1 MPPKKI
7 TSHTAVKTGPTTPKA
22 TATASPSKRKAI
34 YISDGSVSEVDT
46 PSPSKKAKFK
56 STLPAPGGSDFDN
69 LPAFSTVV
77 SQSSG
82 PGICRKLSF
91 GSLPPGTGEDS
102 PNTAH
107 GDRSTGATSST
118 RPVRT
123 KIPTEKAIFNN
134 ALRSTPKT
142 KKATAPIGDDF
153 SDPSDTDLPAPPRLV
168 LPSPGKTRA
177 VWSRAPIPTT
187 PPPPEAA
194 PPSPEIPGSPATT
207 MAITPPLIIAPPLAV
222 TPPLTAMP
230 PPLAVTPSPLPNAR
244 RSIRAGKQRAPTP
257 FTPPPVPTMPFT
269 TPRARSA
276 RSHKQRLITPDSP
289 SSPATATNFKIPKLA
304 IVPDH
309 EAVESGNEGALSGEE
324 AREEAVSSG
333 EEGSAV
339 EDKESQDAGE
349 NSGTDDGSS
358 PQAIPAAATQE
369 TVMCDSLQDPQLR
382 PYYVG
387 LPFLDQVCD
396 VQSYGS
402 GDSQPGSA
410 RAEFSALVSVISQS
424 SIKSL
429 KKGLL
434 FERSGFFVNT
444 ARIHPNRLTT
454 EGGRL
459 KIAVGDRPVN
469 AVGIMLGVTTECL
482 LAETG
487 TYGSVNAYNVHRI
500 TIAPFKQEW
509 RRDVAVWGN
518 LLGFTLI
525 TGSHSHLG
533 MSFTTRKE
541 SGTSSA
547 VQQMTGT
554 IRTPGTSVL
563 TTGFHEQIP
572 IYDSRARSGHHF
584 MFSDEN
590 FQSLTQMPLYRGGG
604 VDLPFQS
611 LVAVGYTLGCYA
623 GTNGPILSS
632 NIQFVVLLGVPT
644 S

>member
-7 TSHTAVKTGPTTPKA
+7 TSCVLSHLRIRKIILWFLVVPLSRQALQPPRPQPPPVHPSVKRFTFL
-22 TATASPSKRKAI
+22 I
-34 YISDGSVSEVDT
+34 IISDGSVSEVDT

-69 LPAFSTVV
+69 LPAFSTVA

-102 PNTAH
+102 PDMAH

-207 MAITPPLIIAPPLAV
+207 MAITPPLVIAPPLAV
-222 TPPLTAMP
+222 TPPLAAMP

-257 FTPPPVPTMPFT
+257 FTPPPVPTTPFT

-309 EAVESGNEGALSGEE
+309 EAVESGDEGTLSGEE

-469 AVGIMLGVTTECL
+469 AVGIMLGITTECL

-487 TYGSVNAYNVHRI
+487 TYGSVNAYNVHR
-500 TIAPFKQEW
+500 
-509 RRDVAVWGN
+509 
-518 LLGFTLI
+518 
-525 TGSHSHLG
+525 
-533 MSFTTRKE
+533 
-541 SGTSSA
+541 
-547 VQQMTGT
+547 
-554 IRTPGTSVL
+554 
-563 TTGFHEQIP
+563 
-572 IYDSRARSGHHF
+572 
-584 MFSDEN
+584 
-590 FQSLTQMPLYRGGG
+590 
-604 VDLPFQS
+604 
-611 LVAVGYTLGCYA
+611 
-623 GTNGPILSS
+623 
-632 NIQFVVLLGVPT
+632 
-644 S
+644 